1 MTVPS
6 TATPRSYSSGPP
18 WTEETYRASR
28 PPSAGWCAERRVAV
42 GAAVLAGEVGLVVE
56 LLQQVEELPGA
67 VLGEHD
73 LAALD
78 NPGWVEAVLGH
89 RRGQVAGGD
98 LWRGAGPGQPLQ
110 LPGQRRA
117 GRGRPGQRVHR
128 GRAHPVHAG

>member
-56 LLQQVEELPGA
+56 LLQQGEELPGA

-89 RRGQVAGGD
+89 RPRQVARGD
-98 LWRGAGPGQPLQ
+98 PWRGA
-110 LPGQRRA
+110 
-117 GRGRPGQRVHR
+117 RPGHTLHAPAQR
-128 GRAHPVHAG
+128 PAGPRPP